1 MKEFI
6 ISEKNEGQRL
16 LRFCEK
22 ILPQASRGFLY
33 QSLRK
38 KNIDCNGKKCTGADI
53 LAAGD
58 VVRVWFSEE
67 TFEKFSASRRKEPIA
82 RRAAKEISFP
92 VAVVYEDDDV
102 LIANKPRGMP
112 TQRDDSGAASLNDW
126 LLSYVGEAAGV
137 RPSACHRLDRNT
149 EGLVV
154 CGKTVRALRLLSD
167 WIAERKLQK
176 FYRALLFGRTEAA
189 GTISTRLL
197 KDTETN
203 TVAAVAEETP
213 GALPAATKFRRLSE
227 TDVGGAIVTE
237 IEAELLTGR
246 AHQIRVHLAS
256 IGHPLLGDV
265 KYGTKESIAL
275 SRRLG
280 FSVQALSATRLVFP
294 ETDGFLA
301 QLSGREFSIAPDFS
315 DWLKK
320 D

>member
-33 QSLRK
+33 KSFRK
-38 KNIDCNGKKCTGADI
+38 KNIDCNGKKCAGTEI

-67 TFEKFSASRRKEPIA
+67 TFAKFSASETKA
-82 RRAAKEISFP
+82 RQAADGMSFP
-92 VAVVYEDDDV
+92 VAVVYEDDEV
-102 LIANKPRGMP
+102 LIAKKPRGMP

-176 FYRALLFGRTEAA
+176 FYRALVFGRTDAA
-189 GTISTRLL
+189 GTISTWLL
-197 KDTETN
+197 KDAGTN
-203 TVAAVAEETP
+203 TVAAVAEKTP
-213 GALPAATKFRRLSE
+213 GALPAVTKFRRISE
-227 TDVGGAIVTE
+227 TAVGGAVVTE

-256 IGHPLLGDV
+256 VGHPLLGDA
-265 KYGTKESIAL
+265 KYGTKESLSL

-280 FSVQALSATRLVFP
+280 FSAQALSATRLVFP

-301 QLSGREFSIAPDFS
+301 SLSGRTFSVEPDFS
-315 DWLKK
+315 DWTKK
-320 D
+320 G